1 MASDKII
8 GIDLGTT
15 NTAFS
20 ILEIEQPEVIPNQEG
35 ERTTPS
41 VVAFTD
47 SGEQLVG
54 NLARNQAIQNPTRT
68 IFSIKRKMGR
78 RDFTKEIGENE
89 FTPEELSAAILRKV
103 RRDAS
108 EYFDEDICRAVI
120 TVPAYFNDRQ
130 RQATKNA
137 GEIAGFTVERIINEP
152 TAAAMAYGIDEHQD
166 QRVLVFDLG
175 GGTFDISIM
184 ELGEGVYDV
193 IATAGIN
200 HLGGDDWDSALVE
213 LLSERF
219 RKEHDINLQKD
230 PEAKQRLQEAAEKA
244 KKELSTRHETRINLP
259 FITATEDGPLNLE
272 DRITREEFEKIT
284 EGLRKKLR
292 KPTEQAL
299 KDANCSTHDIDNVLL
314 VGGAT
319 RMPQIK
325 RVAEDITGKDPSTSI
340 NPDEAVA
347 LGAGIQGGVISG
359 RKDDQVLLDVTPMS
373 LGIEIQGGLM
383 ERLIPRNTTIPTQTS
398 KLYTTSHDAQSSV
411 YIQVFQGEE
420 DIADRNELLAEFELE
435 GIPPAEAGT
444 PEIYVDFSIDINGIV
459 EVSARDEMSGNFEAV
474 RIVGGSG
481 LSDEELEVMKHK
493 ADKIEEQTISD
504 DHRFIARERANRA
517 AGVGERLLLNQDI
530 PLTPTAAI
538 HIEAGIDRVE
548 TLLEDPESLTKDLE
562 SATEDLLHDIELH
575 GGKEALGEDTPEMK
589 TNQ

>member
-1 MASDKII
+1 MSSDKII

-20 ILEIEQPEVIPNQEG
+20 ILEVDQPEIVPNQEG
-35 ERTTPS
+35 DRTTPS
-41 VVAFTD
+41 VVSYTD
-47 SGEQLVG
+47 TGEQLVG
-54 NLARNQAIQNPTRT
+54 KTAKNQAIQNPNRT

-78 RDFTKEIGENE
+78 RDFIKEIGENE
-89 FTPEELSAAILRKV
+89 FTPEEISATILRKV

-108 EYFDEDICRAVI
+108 EYLGEDIDRAVI
-120 TVPAYFNDRQ
+120 TVPAYFSDRQ

-152 TAAAMAYGIDEHQD
+152 TAAAMAYGIDENQD

-193 IATAGIN
+193 ISTTGIN
-200 HLGGDDWDSALVE
+200 YLGGDDWDKALIE

-219 RKEHDINLQKD
+219 RSKHDINLQND
-230 PEAKQRLQEAAEKA
+230 PQATQRLKEAAEKA
-244 KKELSTRHETRINLP
+244 KKELSTRHETRVNLP
-259 FITATEDGPLNLE
+259 FITTTDEGPLNLE
-272 DRITREEFEKIT
+272 ERVTREEFEKIT
-284 EGLRKKLR
+284 EGLRKKLEE
-292 KPTEQAL
+292 PTKQAL
-299 KDANCSTHDIDNVLL
+299 KDANCSIHDLDNVLL
-314 VGGAT
+314 VGGST

-325 RVAEDITGKDPSTSI
+325 HIAEDLTGKEPSASI

-347 LGAGIQGGVISG
+347 LGAGIQAGVLSG

-373 LGIEIQGGLM
+373 LGIEIQGGLF

-398 KLYTTSHDAQSSV
+398 KLYTTSYDAQSSV

-420 DIADRNELLAEFELE
+420 DVADRNELLAEFELE

-444 PEIYVDFSIDINGIV
+444 PEIFVDFSIDINGIV
-459 EVSARDEMSGNFEAV
+459 EVSARDEMSGSTEAV

-481 LSDEELEVMKHK
+481 LSDDELEVMKQK
-493 ADKIEEQTISD
+493 ADQFEDQTISD
-504 DHRFIARERANRA
+504 DQRYIARNRANRA
-517 AGVGERLLLNQDI
+517 ISQGEKLLLNQDI

-538 HIEAGIDRVE
+538 HLENAIERTE
-548 TLLEDPESLTKDLE
+548 NLLEDSDSLVKEIE

-575 GGKEALGEDTPEMK
+575 GGTDALESETQPESTP
-589 TNQ
+589 

>member
-1 MASDKII
+1 MSSDKII

-20 ILEIEQPEVIPNQEG
+20 ILEVDQPEIVPNQDG
-35 ERTTPS
+35 DRTTPS
-41 VVAFTD
+41 VVSYTD
-47 SGEQLVG
+47 TGEQLVG
-54 NLARNQAIQNPTRT
+54 KTAKNQAIQNPNRT

-78 RDFTKEIGENE
+78 RDFIKEIGENE
-89 FTPEELSAAILRKV
+89 FTPEEISATILRKV

-108 EYFDEDICRAVI
+108 EYLGEDIDRAVI
-120 TVPAYFNDRQ
+120 TVPAYFSDRQ

-152 TAAAMAYGIDEHQD
+152 TAAAMAYGIDENQD

-193 IATAGIN
+193 ISTTGIN
-200 HLGGDDWDSALVE
+200 YLGGDDWDKALIE
-213 LLSERF
+213 LFSERF
-219 RKEHDINLQKD
+219 RSKHDINLQND
-230 PEAKQRLQEAAEKA
+230 PQATQRLKEAAEKA
-244 KKELSTRHETRINLP
+244 KKELSTRHETRVNLP
-259 FITATEDGPLNLE
+259 FITATDEGPLNLE
-272 DRITREEFEKIT
+272 ERVTREEFEKIT
-284 EGLRKKLR
+284 EGLRKKLEE
-292 KPTEQAL
+292 PTKQAL
-299 KDANCSTHDIDNVLL
+299 KDANCSIHDLDNVLL
-314 VGGAT
+314 VGGST

-325 RVAEDITGKDPSTSI
+325 HIAEDLTGKEPSVSI

-347 LGAGIQGGVISG
+347 LGAGIQAGVLSG

-373 LGIEIQGGLM
+373 LGIEIQGGLF

-398 KLYTTSHDAQSSV
+398 KLYTTSYDSQSSV

-420 DIADRNELLAEFELE
+420 DVADRNELLAEFELE
-435 GIPPAEAGT
+435 GIPPAEAGN
-444 PEIYVDFSIDINGIV
+444 PEIFVDFSIGINGIV
-459 EVSARDEMSGNFEAV
+459 EVSARDEMSGSTEAV

-481 LSDEELEVMKHK
+481 LSDDELEVMKQK
-493 ADKIEEQTISD
+493 ADKIEDQTISD
-504 DHRFIARERANRA
+504 DQRYIARNRANRA
-517 AGVGERLLLNQDI
+517 ISQGEKLLLNQDI

-538 HIEAGIDRVE
+538 HLENAIERTE
-548 TLLEDPESLTKDLE
+548 NLLEDNDSLVKKIE

-575 GGKEALGEDTPEMK
+575 GGTEALESKAESESTP
-589 TNQ
+589 

>member
-1 MASDKII
+1 MSSDKII

-20 ILEIEQPEVIPNQEG
+20 ILEVDQPEIVPNQEG
-35 ERTTPS
+35 DRTTPS
-41 VVAFTD
+41 VVSYTD
-47 SGEQLVG
+47 TGEQLVG
-54 NLARNQAIQNPTRT
+54 KAAKNQAIQNPNRT

-78 RDFTKEIGENE
+78 RDFIKEIGENE
-89 FTPEELSAAILRKV
+89 FTPEEISATILRKV

-108 EYFDEDICRAVI
+108 EYLGEDIDRAVI
-120 TVPAYFNDRQ
+120 TVPAYFSDRQ

-152 TAAAMAYGIDEHQD
+152 TAAAMAYGIDENQD

-193 IATAGIN
+193 ISTTGIN
-200 HLGGDDWDSALVE
+200 YLGGDDWDKALIE

-219 RKEHDINLQKD
+219 RNKHDINLQND
-230 PEAKQRLQEAAEKA
+230 PQATQRLKEAAEKA
-244 KKELSTRHETRINLP
+244 KKELSTRHETRVNLP
-259 FITATEDGPLNLE
+259 FITATDEGPLNIE
-272 DRITREEFEKIT
+272 DRVTREEFEKVT
-284 EGLRKKLR
+284 EGLRKKLEE
-292 KPTEQAL
+292 PTKRAL
-299 KDANCSTHDIDNVLL
+299 KDANCSTHDLDNVLL
-314 VGGAT
+314 VGGST

-325 RVAEDITGKDPSTSI
+325 RIAEDLTGKEPSASI

-347 LGAGIQGGVISG
+347 LGAGIQAGVLSG

-373 LGIEIQGGLM
+373 LGIEIQGGLF

-411 YIQVFQGEE
+411 YIQVYQGEE
-420 DIADRNELLAEFELE
+420 DVADRNELLAEFELE

-444 PEIYVDFSIDINGIV
+444 PEIFVDFSIDINGIV
-459 EVSARDEMSGNFEAV
+459 EVSAHDEMSGSTEAI

-481 LSDEELEVMKHK
+481 LSDDELEVMKQK
-493 ADKIEEQTISD
+493 ADKFEDQTISD
-504 DHRFIARERANRA
+504 DQRYIARNRANRA
-517 AGVGERLLLNQDI
+517 VSQGERLLLNQDI

-538 HIEAGIDRVE
+538 HLENAIERTE
-548 TLLEDPESLTKDLE
+548 NLLEDSDSLVKEIE

-575 GGKEALGEDTPEMK
+575 GGTEALDSKAESESVP
-589 TNQ
+589 